1 MSRRAAPLVLALLAA
16 AALPACGGDGTGPNG
31 DDPNTVTLTTGL
43 RFSPADLT
51 VDPGTTVR
59 WVSNSNL
66 EHTVTPA
73 NAAQAG
79 VWTRATTSLAGT
91 VLTHTFTVSGQV
103 YNYFC
108 EPHQASGM
116 TGVVRV
122 R

>member
-1 MSRRAAPLVLALLAA
+1 MPRPIQLVAALIM
-16 AALPACGGDGTGPNG
+16 AALPACGGDGTGPDGN
-31 DDPNTVTLTTGL
+31 DPNTITLTTGL

-59 WVSNSNL
+59 WVSNAAL
-66 EHTVTPA
+66 DHTVTPA

-79 VWTRATTSLAGT
+79 VWTRVATSVSGT

-116 TGVVRV
+116 TGIIRV